1 MIVARHS
8 EVGRLGSF
16 REQTPMNQAACSM
29 CVSRLGVGQYG
40 PLHRPQTGTA
50 RGPALGRLT
59 DRQTPPDAV
68 IFQVCGLNTTPL

>member
-16 REQTPMNQAACSM
+16 REQTPMNLAACGM
-29 CVSRLGVGQYG
+29 CVSRLGVGQDG
-40 PLHRPQTGTA
+40 SLHRPQTGTA

-59 DRQTPPDAV
+59 DKQTPPGAV
-68 IFQVCGLNTTPL
+68 IFQVCGFHTTLL